1 MMSSKKT
8 YQAMSVAMSIL
19 LYAGFSS
26 ADASNFSGQ
35 NAIFLAADS
44 QATLTGVTLD
54 SDADGANA
62 VFATGQQAKI
72 TASHLKIHTKNNSSR
87 GLDATYGGT
96 ITANDVDI
104 TTEGQHCAA
113 LATDRGEGNISVSDA
128 TLKTS
133 GDGSPCVYSTGN
145 IQLSK
150 AIGEATGSEIAVV
163 EGKNSITLNKVN
175 LTGHKKHGIM
185 LYQSFS
191 GDAGVGNAT
200 FTATDS
206 QLHNASDGPMF
217 FITNTTATANLTR
230 TQLQQSGSTL
240 VSVTSAR
247 WGTTGQNG
255 GNFTLNT
262 TEQTL
267 TGDILANNISELHI
281 NLGDKTTWTGT
292 INSDNQAKTANLT
305 LAATATW
312 TLTADAYV
320 TTFSDAQA
328 DYSNIQSQGHN
339 IYYSKASNPK
349 LNGKTI
355 PLPDGGQLIAK

>member
-1 MMSSKKT
+1 
-8 YQAMSVAMSIL
+8 MSVAMSIL

-163 EGKNSITLNKVN
+163 EGKN
-175 LTGHKKHGIM
+175 
-185 LYQSFS
+185 
-191 GDAGVGNAT
+191 
-200 FTATDS
+200 
-206 QLHNASDGPMF
+206 
-217 FITNTTATANLTR
+217 
-230 TQLQQSGSTL
+230 
-240 VSVTSAR
+240 
-247 WGTTGQNG
+247 G

-328 DYSNIQSQGHN
+328 HYRNIQSQGHN

-355 PLPDGGQLIAK
+355 PLPGGGQLMAK